1 MRSGCF
7 AATRVAGPARRKC
20 AANVDDASDVSPVSM
35 PELQG
40 FGQRIGEI
48 AARLAK
54 PGFIA
59 CTDLTGANILP
70 PDVAEWFIRL
80 MQRDNPVLERG
91 AFLTGSS
98 AVFALQLERMFKQ
111 SSSHTRRTFREPG
124 PLLAWLGELATP
136 AERDTPCPSETVF
149 LRPDGADEPADLLV
163 PPDTYALKI
172 LSTMGFVRATAPE
185 FRGAVEP
192 WLERV
197 IAARSGEPGL
207 FVPRAQSL
215 LDGIRSGRDDTATA
229 YLLDRVRGLAL
240 LLRRQPRLDR

>member
-1 MRSGCF
+1 MW
-7 AATRVAGPARRKC
+7 TIEQRVGRLVEIRL
-20 AANVDDASDVSPVSM
+20 VSPVSM

-48 AARLAK
+48 AARLTK

-91 AFLTGSS
+91 AFLIGAS

-136 AERDTPCPSETVF
+136 AERD
-149 LRPDGADEPADLLV
+149 R
-163 PPDTYALKI
+163 
-172 LSTMGFVRATAPE
+172 
-185 FRGAVEP
+185 
-192 WLERV
+192 
-197 IAARSGEPGL
+197 
-207 FVPRAQSL
+207 
-215 LDGIRSGRDDTATA
+215 
-229 YLLDRVRGLAL
+229 
-240 LLRRQPRLDR
+240 LRRLLTENGHL